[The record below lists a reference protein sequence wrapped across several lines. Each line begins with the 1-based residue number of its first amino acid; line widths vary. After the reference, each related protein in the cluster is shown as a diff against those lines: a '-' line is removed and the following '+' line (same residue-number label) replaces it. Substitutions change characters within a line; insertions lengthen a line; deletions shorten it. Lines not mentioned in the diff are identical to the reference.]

1 LGKGFIQ
8 PNNSSLGALVLFMKK
23 MDWTFRLYID
33 YQQLNKIT
41 IKNEYVLPRIDDLF
55 DHLNRGQVFL
65 KIDLR
70 SGYQELI
77 IKEQDIQ
84 KTSFKT

>member
-1 LGKGFIQ
+1 
-8 PNNSSLGALVLFMKK
+8 MKK